1 MRIAIDVM
9 GGDDAPDAILAGCL
23 DALKLLEPDDR
34 LVLVG
39 DEAIIREGIEERGIT
54 DLSQIEIEP
63 TTHVIEMNDKPV
75 SALREKPDSSIAK
88 AAALGG
94 KRAGDRRCDAVI
106 SAGNTGACVASAQI
120 SMRRLRGV
128 HRPGVCVT
136 MPTFHGPIVLC
147 DVGANPDP
155 RPNHLHQYALMSTV
169 FCERVTGKDNPRVAL
184 LNVGGEENKGSS
196 LVLETNQLLKNDPN
210 VNYVGYAEGR
220 DIFEDKADV
229 IVCEGFTG
237 NVVIKLVEAMASG
250 LFRTIA
256 REIFE
261 IDPELAI
268 KFEPVV
274 KSIYKK
280 HDYHEYGGAPLLGAN
295 GVLIICHGSSEA
307 RTIVSAVRQARQYLG
322 LKVNQ
327 GIIEALANS
336 DTDYAHA
343 QEESA

>member
-9 GGDDAPDAILAGCL
+9 GGDNAPDAILAGCF
-23 DALKLLEPDDR
+23 DALKLLEPGDT

-39 DEAIIREGIEERGIT
+39 DEELIREGIEERGLA
-54 DLSQIEIEP
+54 DASAIEIVP
-63 TTHVIEMNDKPV
+63 TSQVIDMNDKPV
-75 SALREKPDSSIAK
+75 SALRDKPDSSIAK
-88 AAALGG
+88 LAWLGG
-94 KRAGDRRCDAVI
+94 KRAGAQRCDAVI
-106 SAGNTGACVASAQI
+106 SAGNTGACVAAAQM

-136 MPTFHGPIVLC
+136 MPTFYGPVVLC

-155 RPNHLHQYALMSTV
+155 RPNHLHQYALMASV
-169 FCERVTGKDNPRVAL
+169 FANRVTGKDNPRVAL

-196 LVLETNQLLKNDPN
+196 LVLETHKLLKNDPN

-229 IVCEGFTG
+229 VVCEGFTG
-237 NVVIKLVEAMASG
+237 NVVIKLAEAMASG

-261 IDPELAI
+261 IDPELTL

-274 KSIYKK
+274 KSIYAK

-295 GVLIICHGSSEA
+295 GICVICHGSSEA
-307 RTIVSAVRQARQYLG
+307 RSIYAAIRTSIRFAKEQ
-322 LKVNQ
+322 VNQ
-327 GIIEALANS
+327 SIVETLEKYETVDEGAA
-336 DTDYAHA
+336 
-343 QEESA
+343 